1 MLFENSENNKKRK
14 VQDVY
19 PSVDATP
26 VYDGV
31 DNVFGND
38 SFHITPEWDA
48 AKRRTAR
55 KLDNLTMPVDNKVSQ
70 NRFKSSFGNYMV
82 PKDTPERHRRNYAL
96 SEEALDDVVGDYYN
110 NTLKGNFEK
119 KRKESKKRGHDE

>member
-38 SFHITPEWDA
+38 SFHICIRSRHWSPE
-48 AKRRTAR
+48 
-55 KLDNLTMPVDNKVSQ
+55 S
-70 NRFKSSFGNYMV
+70 
-82 PKDTPERHRRNYAL
+82 
-96 SEEALDDVVGDYYN
+96 
-110 NTLKGNFEK
+110 
-119 KRKESKKRGHDE
+119 